1 MKKVK
6 KTWRGA
12 ISVFLCIILLSNAAM
27 IGVLVDGAR
36 YRMARAEAELALDSA
51 ATSVLSYYNAMLYD
65 LYGLFATDSMDE
77 KQVTDLLTDYTKKSL
92 GIIPVDTSAV
102 QDLNKAVVDAVTG
115 VTGGG
120 EENRTVF
127 NGYEF
132 DIKLTQGTSGRVS
145 LANTDAVEAQIIE
158 HMKYRAPIEMLNS
171 TGGFLEKVKG
181 LFAIVDRME
190 GALEK
195 AKDDKN
201 SDKEALA
208 NDTAAL
214 LREISDFNN
223 DVMLF
228 TNVPDLMSFN
238 LPLNAGSLPDKD
250 PWEYVQKFDKD
261 MDDAWAALDEEDRD
275 DESALRPTYENCLD
289 TLLRTYDRIVNN
301 ANELHQRANDIRDK
315 VEKLNDRYNTYIAG
329 LQAKVDAEPDNQNI
343 KTLYLPEIELA
354 KSSCGEVLKNMDLV
368 LMGRQ
373 YTSNIYDSRGEYRSN
388 FTLLG
393 SMTID
398 HRFNGGGSPYMETIL
413 KGEEIS
419 NPAWTGCRKLMTELS
434 QNLHALNVFA
444 RDFEEAMTP
453 QIKTEK
459 SSGSEAKED
468 SEPDTDGLRPFKV
481 DDLKVPREET
491 SSEDWFPNMDSDVDD
506 NIDSI
511 LEGGLNLIKKIGE
524 VLENARDSLYINEY
538 AIAYFPNY
546 VQHYN
551 ASSKKIATDAS
562 NTYLLDSKSDSYYP
576 AFNTTQAE
584 LEYIVTGHTNAAACV
599 ADISARLLAIR
610 LALNTAAIF
619 TDSAKISQANTLA
632 AAISGPFAPLV
643 ATALLIAW
651 ALAESVIDVTSLLD
665 GAEDVQLFKQG
676 KGWTLSVEGVLQ
688 KAIGKIVDKVGDK
701 VVDGINSKVA
711 DGAAAVE
718 QVTNKA
724 IYDAYQAIDSGVNN
738 AVQTAQK
745 SMSDWAKDVDDQMGS
760 NSLGFGNMVDQMS
773 SQAGSQV
780 SSALT
785 DGKDAALQKVNET
798 IRNTSEKIQDKVK
811 AQGSEI
817 KEKITEASAKAIN
830 KYIPMGTPDS
840 GENEGEGF
848 NVCLNYM
855 DYMRI
860 FLLFMGNTT
869 KVQRIQS
876 LIQANMRYGKQESFS
891 MAGSYVNISAQLDG
905 SINYLMVGSAL
916 MPADLRRDG
925 RLNFTV
931 YTNMSY

>member
-1 MKKVK
+1 M
-6 KTWRGA
+6 
-12 ISVFLCIILLSNAAM
+12 
-27 IGVLVDGAR
+27 
-36 YRMARAEAELALDSA
+36 
-51 ATSVLSYYNAMLYD
+51 
-65 LYGLFATDSMDE
+65 
-77 KQVTDLLTDYTKKSL
+77 
-92 GIIPVDTSAV
+92 
-102 QDLNKAVVDAVTG
+102 
-115 VTGGG
+115 
-120 EENRTVF
+120 
-127 NGYEF
+127 
-132 DIKLTQGTSGRVS
+132 
-145 LANTDAVEAQIIE
+145 
-158 HMKYRAPIEMLNS
+158 
-171 TGGFLEKVKG
+171 
-181 LFAIVDRME
+181 
-190 GALEK
+190 
-195 AKDDKN
+195 
-201 SDKEALA
+201 
-208 NDTAAL
+208 
-214 LREISDFNN
+214 
-223 DVMLF
+223 
-228 TNVPDLMSFN
+228 
-238 LPLNAGSLPDKD
+238 
-250 PWEYVQKFDKD
+250 
-261 MDDAWAALDEEDRD
+261 
-275 DESALRPTYENCLD
+275 
-289 TLLRTYDRIVNN
+289 
-301 ANELHQRANDIRDK
+301 
-315 VEKLNDRYNTYIAG
+315 
-329 LQAKVDAEPDNQNI
+329 
-343 KTLYLPEIELA
+343 
-354 KSSCGEVLKNMDLV
+354 
-368 LMGRQ
+368 
-373 YTSNIYDSRGEYRSN
+373 
-388 FTLLG
+388 
-393 SMTID
+393 
-398 HRFNGGGSPYMETIL
+398 
-413 KGEEIS
+413 
-419 NPAWTGCRKLMTELS
+419 
-434 QNLHALNVFA
+434 
-444 RDFEEAMTP
+444 
-453 QIKTEK
+453 
-459 SSGSEAKED
+459 
-468 SEPDTDGLRPFKV
+468 
-481 DDLKVPREET
+481 
-491 SSEDWFPNMDSDVDD
+491 
-506 NIDSI
+506 
-511 LEGGLNLIKKIGE
+511 
-524 VLENARDSLYINEY
+524 
-538 AIAYFPNY
+538 
-546 VQHYN
+546 
-551 ASSKKIATDAS
+551 
-562 NTYLLDSKSDSYYP
+562 
-576 AFNTTQAE
+576 
-584 LEYIVTGHTNAAACV
+584 

-916 MPADLRRDG
+916 MPANLRRDG